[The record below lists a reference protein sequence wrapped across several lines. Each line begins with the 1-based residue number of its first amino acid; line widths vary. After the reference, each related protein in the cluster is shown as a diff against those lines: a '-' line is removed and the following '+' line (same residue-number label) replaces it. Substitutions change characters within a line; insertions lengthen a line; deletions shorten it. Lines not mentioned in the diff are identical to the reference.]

1 MSGDS
6 GQNLDPSPTLL
17 LLAGHCPLE
26 VLWEELESAWNSTAL
41 KWVFNFLVTRVLS
54 KLMRDGKGAL
64 LERQMRSRPENWG
77 PNNLL
82 WWVLSSRGKQW
93 EEGRKVS
100 QALKLPTTFKP
111 HSFQLNL
118 RSDSLHRTPFYLIH
132 LVKIYC
138 TFITWKMSSSVPI
151 FKEPVFIV
159 GQTKNKSL
167 PRHGRCSMSVR

>member
-64 LERQMRSRPENWG
+64 LERQMRSRP
-77 PNNLL
+77 
-82 WWVLSSRGKQW
+82 
-93 EEGRKVS
+93 
-100 QALKLPTTFKP
+100 
-111 HSFQLNL
+111 
-118 RSDSLHRTPFYLIH
+118 
-132 LVKIYC
+132 
-138 TFITWKMSSSVPI
+138 
-151 FKEPVFIV
+151 
-159 GQTKNKSL
+159 
-167 PRHGRCSMSVR
+167 